1 MIIHNSQLANAE
13 LRFIIHNWAGVI
25 LYMEYILRYGVMARL
40 NYETKF
46 GFAQL

>member
-1 MIIHNSQLANAE
+1 MPNFVSQ
-13 LRFIIHNWAGVI
+13 FIIHNWAGVI